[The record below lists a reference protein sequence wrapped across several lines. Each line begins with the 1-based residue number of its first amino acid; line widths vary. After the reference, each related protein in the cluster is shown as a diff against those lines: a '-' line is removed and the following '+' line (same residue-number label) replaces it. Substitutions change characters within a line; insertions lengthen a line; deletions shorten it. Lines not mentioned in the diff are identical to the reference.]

1 MENSYLN
8 PNHDVFT
15 RYKYLGNFI
24 YENGRLDKVM
34 FDGGYIKINSFNIT
48 LETLPNGNVIYY
60 EYDASGRLACKKDRN
75 GKVIQQYGY
84 NYKNR

>member
-24 YENGRLDKVM
+24 FENGRLDKVL
-34 FDGGYIKINSFNIT
+34 FDGGYVKIRLPVLGYTNFWNNTVGTWLNNSVPSGPASKTTQKFIWT
-48 LETLPNGNVIYY
+48 ETIGF
-60 EYDASGRLACKKDRN
+60 
-75 GKVIQQYGY
+75 
-84 NYKNR
+84 